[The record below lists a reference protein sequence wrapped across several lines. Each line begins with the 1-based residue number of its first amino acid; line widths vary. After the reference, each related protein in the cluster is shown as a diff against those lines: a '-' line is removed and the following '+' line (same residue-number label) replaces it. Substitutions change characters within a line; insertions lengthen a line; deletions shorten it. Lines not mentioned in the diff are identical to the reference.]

1 MSRTGARTQTVRR
14 GAAPARSRGAAKRA
28 TRRPLGPRLLER
40 QPLPP
45 HVVRR
50 IMVTLLTLLFI
61 AALIGLAVVTGAA
74 AFVRDEAVAA
84 VGRAGFSVKRIEVVG
99 ANRLDRL
106 KVYDVAL
113 RQKDRSMA
121 AFDLEEV
128 RRELLADGWVADAR
142 VSRRLPDTLVIDL
155 VERSPVAVWQRAGG
169 HVLIDASGRP
179 LPDVAPG
186 AVPGLPVLV
195 SDQPARDLAAYQRLT
210 AAAPALRE
218 QITGGAWVG
227 ERRWN
232 ISFRS
237 GETLLLPE
245 GEARAKDALT
255 EFAQMDGTSRLLG
268 RGITRFDMR
277 VPGRLVYRPTRE
289 GDLGDLGLVTGSDR
303 AVVPAAKGEN

>member
-14 GAAPARSRGAAKRA
+14 GAAPARSRGAVKRA
-28 TRRPLGPRLLER
+28 SRRPLMPRLLER

-50 IMVTLLTLLFI
+50 IMVTLLALAFI
-61 AALIGLAVVTGAA
+61 AALITLAVVTGAA

-84 VGRAGFSVKRIEVVG
+84 VGRAGFSVQRIEVIG

-113 RQKDRSMA
+113 RQKDRSMV
-121 AFDLEEV
+121 AFDIDEV
-128 RRELLADGWVADAR
+128 RRELLANGWVADAR
-142 VSRRLPDTLVIDL
+142 VSRRLPDTLVVEL
-155 VERSPVAVWQRAGG
+155 VERSPVAVWQRGG
-169 HVLIDASGRP
+169 RHVLIDASGRP
-179 LPDVAPG
+179 LPEVDPG

-195 SDQPARDLAAYQRLT
+195 SDQPARDLAALHELLE
-210 AAAPALRE
+210 AAPALRE
-218 QITGGAWVG
+218 QVKGGAWVG
-227 ERRWN
+227 NRRWN

-245 GEARAKDALT
+245 GAARARDALT

-277 VPGRLVYRPTRE
+277 VPGRLVYRPGRE

-303 AVVPAAKGEN
+303 AVVPAADAD